1 MKIKLLD
8 RILLFLGAVLSI
20 LTGAALIVTGLQFTG
35 VFAENV
41 PLWVKIVCIA
51 AGVLLMAYGGYVIS
65 IPHRYSTKRKEF
77 VVQRTDSGEL
87 RIAVKAIEN
96 LVQKCIDL
104 HEEIH
109 LEKMDII
116 NGREGVVVDL
126 NISLANNISIPLAVA
141 SLQKQI
147 KQYLVA
153 SSGIEVKEVRVSVE
167 STQDEPEVMEELKDE
182 EAAQERVPVK
192 EPKEK
197 KAPLHQRLFGKP
209 DQPAIVPEPPK
220 AEPEAPSE
228 PENGAEAPAEEEVKI
243 TEEEISAVQAAE
255 EAVQEA
261 VEDAEDTA
269 EQLAEEQPAAE
280 IAQEAVSEAEDALD
294 EVKDEVKDTVQ
305 EMIPEEEEILP
316 EPEEEKHETEEPSLE

>member
-1 MKIKLLD
+1 MKIKLKD
-8 RILLFLGAVLSI
+8 RLILYFGAFVALFS
-20 LTGAALIVTGLQFTG
+20 GAAMFVAG
-35 VFAENV
+35 VQQPGVLASDV
-41 PLWVKIVCIA
+41 PGWVRAVCIVCGIFA
-51 AGVLLMAYGGYVIS
+51 MALGYYLILYTS
-65 IPHRYSTKRKEF
+65 RYNKKRRQF

-104 HEEIH
+104 HEEIQVSSMKI
-109 LEKMDII
+109 L
-116 NGREGVVVDL
+116 NSREGVVVDL
-126 NISLANNISIPLAVA
+126 SVTLDNNISIPLAVA

-167 STQDEPEVMEELKDE
+167 STQDDPEVLEDIKEEE
-182 EAAQERVPVK
+182 TAVPERVVVK
-192 EPKEK
+192 EAKEK

-220 AEPEAPSE
+220 AEPEAPAE
-228 PENGAEAPAEEEVKI
+228 PEPEAEAPAEEEG
-243 TEEEISAVQAAE
+243 TPAEEEIPAEPSAE

-261 VEDAEDTA
+261 AETIEDAA
-269 EQLAEEQPAAE
+269 EQLAEEQPLQD
-280 IAQEAVSEAEDALD
+280 IAQDAANDAEEALN
-294 EVKDEVKDTVQ
+294 EVKDAVQ
-305 EMIPEEEEILP
+305 ELIPGDDEILP

>member
-8 RILLFLGAVLSI
+8 RILLFLGAVLAI

-51 AGVLLMAYGGYVIS
+51 AGALLMAYGAYVIS
-65 IPHRYSTKRKEF
+65 VPHRYSAKHKEF

-96 LVQKCIDL
+96 LVQKCVDL

-109 LEKMDII
+109 LERMEII

-167 STQDEPEVMEELKDE
+167 STQDEPEVMEEIKDE
-182 EAAQERVPVK
+182 EAAQERVSVK

-220 AEPEAPSE
+220 AEPEAPAE
-228 PENGAEAPAEEEVKI
+228 PEPEAEAPAEEEG
-243 TEEEISAVQAAE
+243 TPAEEEIPAEPSAE

-261 VEDAEDTA
+261 AETIEDAA
-269 EQLAEEQPAAE
+269 EQLAEEQPLQD
-280 IAQEAVSEAEDALD
+280 IAQDAANDAEEALN
-294 EVKDEVKDTVQ
+294 EVKDAVQ
-305 EMIPEEEEILP
+305 ELIPGDDEILP

>member
-8 RILLFLGAVLSI
+8 RILLFLGAVLAV

-41 PLWVKIVCIA
+41 PLWVKILCIA
-51 AGVLLMAYGGYVIS
+51 VGALLMAYGVYI
-65 IPHRYSTKRKEF
+65 IAFPHRYSAKRKEF

-109 LEKMDII
+109 LENMRII

-167 STQDEPEVMEELKDE
+167 STQDDPEVLEDIKEEE
-182 EAAQERVPVK
+182 TAVPERVVVK
-192 EPKEK
+192 EAKEK

-209 DQPAIVPEPPK
+209 DQPTIVPEPPK
-220 AEPEAPSE
+220 AEPEAQAE
-228 PENGAEAPAEEEVKI
+228 PEESEAAPAAEIPAKEPEAEPQEAPAF
-243 TEEEISAVQAAE
+243 QAAE
-255 EAVQEA
+255 EAVQETAEA
-261 VEDAEDTA
+261 VEEAAESAQEQIAQAIPTEALFTAAEPLEEAENAVREMMPDAEDTLL
-269 EQLAEEQPAAE
+269 Q
-280 IAQEAVSEAEDALD
+280 
-294 EVKDEVKDTVQ
+294 
-305 EMIPEEEEILP
+305 
-316 EPEEEKHETEEPSLE
+316 PEEEKHETEESGLE